1 MGKNKRKQIS
11 CFDEFHNVEV
21 QCDSVEE
28 CDFIQWCSEMAQ
40 MNLIYDFIYQPE
52 SIKLFD
58 KVDYIAYD
66 GKKKFLFR
74 EHIYSPDFII
84 QINPK
89 TSQILCKELKIPYE
103 AMNLE
108 SFSVYLDVKGTF
120 QKSDG
125 GRSFSLNQKWVY
137 QKTGIYVMKLIP
149 KDFFQKCG
157 CPSNCFLT
165 QKTKKPRKIYAGM
178 KSIQQIFTL
187 DTQEDAQSLAEH
199 SRHIKSHL

>member
-21 QCDSVEE
+21 QCDSIEE
-28 CDFIQWCSEMAQ
+28 CDFLAWCSEMAQ
-40 MNLIYDFIYQPE
+40 QKLIYDFTYQPE

-66 GKKKFLFR
+66 GKKKSLFR
-74 EHIYSPDFII
+74 EHVYSPDFII
-84 QINPK
+84 QINPR
-89 TSQILCKELKIPYE
+89 TSNILCKELKIPYE

-120 QKSDG
+120 QRADG
-125 GRSFSLNQKWVY
+125 GRAFSLNQKWVY
-137 QKTGIYVMKLIP
+137 QKTGIYVMKLVP
-149 KDFFQKCG
+149 KEFFKKCG

-165 QKTKKPRKIYAGM
+165 QKTKKLRKMYSGM
-178 KSIQQIFTL
+178 KDIKQIFNEEKNKKAT
-187 DTQEDAQSLAEH
+187 
-199 SRHIKSHL
+199 K